1 MGLSELI
8 VFSVEEKIEKK
19 LLEMDIEYNQIM
31 ERLSDSAT
39 ASNPALCQA
48 EGKRLGEL
56 KSYVEPWTL
65 YKKLKAEIAEWEGL
79 IKEEPENKGI
89 LEELSVL
96 SKKKEALENEIQG
109 LFTEKKELESLI
121 MEIRAGTGGEESGLF
136 TADLFRMYSKY
147 CLENGFKQEIIN
159 ANPTG
164 IGGFKEIVF
173 SIKGIGVY
181 QRLKLELGVHR
192 VQRVPVTEASGR
204 VHTSAVTV
212 AVLFE
217 PTKVEEIEIRQDDI
231 RIDTFRSSG
240 AGGQHVNKTE
250 SAIRITHIPTG
261 LVVSCQNERSQGQNK
276 ETAMRVLKAR
286 LYEKKKREEEE
297 KRSQERR
304 EQIKTG
310 DRSEKIRTYNFK
322 ENRVTDHRIGLTL
335 YRLDAIMDGDLN
347 LLIDKLREELS

>member
-1 MGLSELI
+1 
-8 VFSVEEKIEKK
+8 
-19 LLEMDIEYNQIM
+19 
-31 ERLSDSAT
+31 
-39 ASNPALCQA
+39 
-48 EGKRLGEL
+48 
-56 KSYVEPWTL
+56 
-65 YKKLKAEIAEWEGL
+65 
-79 IKEEPENKGI
+79 
-89 LEELSVL
+89 
-96 SKKKEALENEIQG
+96 
-109 LFTEKKELESLI
+109 
-121 MEIRAGTGGEESGLF
+121 
-136 TADLFRMYSKY
+136 MYAKY

-173 SIKGIGVY
+173 SVKGIGAY
-181 QRLKLELGVHR
+181 QRLMFELGVHR

-217 PTKVEEIEIRQDDI
+217 PTQVEEIEIRQEDI
-231 RIDTFRSSG
+231 RVDTFRSSG

-276 ETAMRVLKAR
+276 EQALRVLKAR
-286 LYEKKKREEEE
+286 LYEKRKNEEEE
-297 KRSQERR
+297 KRAAERK

>member
-1 MGLSELI
+1 M
-8 VFSVEEKIEKK
+8 EERIEKR

-31 ERLSDSAT
+31 ERLSEPAT
-39 ASNPALCQA
+39 VSNPALCQA
-48 EGKRLGEL
+48 EGKRLSDL
-56 KSYVEPWTL
+56 KPYVEPWNL
-65 YKKLKAEIAEWEGL
+65 YKKMNVEIAEWKGL
-79 IKEEPENKGI
+79 IEEEPENKGI
-89 LEELSVL
+89 LEELSAL
-96 SKKKEALENEIQG
+96 SKKKERLENEIQG
-109 LFTEKKELESLI
+109 LFTEKEDLESLI

-136 TADLFRMYSKY
+136 VADLFRMYSKY
-147 CLENGFKQEIIN
+147 CLENGFKQELIN

-164 IGGFKEIVF
+164 IGGFKEIIF

-181 QRLKLELGVHR
+181 QKLKFELGVHR

-217 PTKVEEIEIRQDDI
+217 PATLEEIEIRQEDI
-231 RIDTFRSSG
+231 RVDTFRSSG

-286 LYEKKKREEEE
+286 LYEKKKQEEEE
-297 KRSQERR
+297 KRAAERR
-304 EQIKTG
+304 EQVKTG

-335 YRLDAIMDGDLN
+335 YRLDAIMEGNLN
-347 LLIDKLREELS
+347 LLIDKLKEELS

>member
-1 MGLSELI
+1 M
-8 VFSVEEKIEKK
+8 EKK
-19 LLEMDIEYNQIM
+19 IKKRLLEMEATYNQIM
-31 ERLSDSAT
+31 ERLSDPAT
-39 ASNPALCQA
+39 ASDAALCQTL
-48 EGKRLGEL
+48 GKNLRTF
-56 KSYVEPWTL
+56 KPYIEPFDL
-65 YKKLKAEIAEWEGL
+65 YKKLEAEIAEWDGL

-96 SKKKEALENEIQG
+96 SKKKEDLENKIQG
-109 LFTEKKELESLI
+109 LFTKKEEMESLI

-136 TADLFRMYSKY
+136 TADLYRMYAKY

-173 SIKGIGVY
+173 SIKGIGAY
-181 QRLKLELGVHR
+181 QRLKFEMGVHR
-192 VQRVPVTEASGR
+192 VQRVPETEASGR

-217 PTKVEEIEIRQDDI
+217 PTQVEEIEIRQEDI
-231 RIDTFRSSG
+231 RVDTFRSSS

-261 LVVSCQNERSQGQNK
+261 LVVSCQNERSQWQNK
-276 ETAMRVLKAR
+276 EQALRVLKAR
-286 LYEKKKREEEE
+286 LYEKKRAEEEE
-297 KRSQERR
+297 KRAAERK

-335 YRLDAIMDGDLN
+335 YKLDAIMDGDLN
-347 LLIDKLREELS
+347 LLIDKLKEELS

>member
-1 MGLSELI
+1 M
-8 VFSVEEKIEKK
+8 EEKIEKK
-19 LLEMDIEYNQIM
+19 LLEMDATYNQTM
-31 ERLSDSAT
+31 ERLSDPAT
-39 ASNPALCQA
+39 ASDVALCQTL
-48 EGKRLGEL
+48 GKRVGEL
-56 KSYVEPWTL
+56 KPYIEPFIL
-65 YKKLKAEIAEWEGL
+65 YKRVKTEIAEWEGL

-89 LEELSVL
+89 LDELSAL
-96 SKKKEALENEIQG
+96 SKKKEGLENKIQG
-109 LFTEKKELESLI
+109 LFTKKEELESLI

-136 TADLFRMYSKY
+136 VADLYRMYAKY

-173 SIKGIGVY
+173 SVKGIGAY
-181 QRLKLELGVHR
+181 QRLMFELGVHR

-217 PTKVEEIEIRQDDI
+217 PTQVEEIEIRQEDI
-231 RIDTFRSSG
+231 RVDTFRSSG

-276 ETAMRVLKAR
+276 EQALRVLKAR
-286 LYEKKKREEEE
+286 LYEKRKNEEEE
-297 KRSQERR
+297 KRAAERK

>member
-1 MGLSELI
+1 M
-8 VFSVEEKIEKK
+8 EEKIEKR
-19 LLEMDIEYNQIM
+19 LSEMDIEYNQIM
-31 ERLSDSAT
+31 ERLSDLAT
-39 ASNPALCQA
+39 ASDQTLCQTL
-48 EGKRLGEL
+48 GKRLGEL
-56 KSYVEPWTL
+56 KPYVEPFIL
-65 YKKLKAEIAEWEGL
+65 YKKLHAEIAEWKGL
-79 IKEEPENKGI
+79 IKEEPENKGV
-89 LEELSVL
+89 LEELEAI
-96 SKKKEALENEIQG
+96 SKKKEDLENKIQG
-109 LFTEKKELESLI
+109 LFTEKEGLESLI

-164 IGGFKEIVF
+164 IGGFKEMIF

-181 QRLKLELGVHR
+181 QRLRFELGVHR

-217 PTKVEEIEIRQDDI
+217 PATLEGIEIRQEDI
-231 RIDTFRSSG
+231 RVDTFRSSG

-286 LYEKKKREEEE
+286 LYEKKKKEEEE
-297 KRSQERR
+297 KRAAERK

-335 YRLDAIMDGDLN
+335 YRLDAIMDGDLS
-347 LLIDKLREELS
+347 LLIDKLKEELS